1 MTTLFH
7 EKAFRIS
14 MLTVIPNHLTI
25 SYQLVNQ
32 GTIYNLTHNILI
44 FQSKDIIFSFLCF
57 CVLFYKNTADSICS
71 SLYMYFFTFLN

>member
-25 SYQLVNQ
+25 SYQVVNQ

-44 FQSKDIIFSFLCF
+44 FQSKDNIFLFMFLCS
-57 CVLFYKNTADSICS
+57 VL
-71 SLYMYFFTFLN
+71 